1 MQKQPLDL
9 KSVAF
14 HCNKVMLQH
23 EVPRYFPLQS
33 EKGRKDAKA
42 KVAPAAGPGRKAGFA
57 GLSRENEKT
66 KAA

>member
-23 EVPRYFPLQS
+23 DVPRYFPLQF
-33 EKGRKDAKA
+33 EKGRKDTKA
-42 KVAPAAGPGRKAGFA
+42 KNPPAAGPGRKAYFA
-57 GLSRENEKT
+57 GISRENEKAM
-66 KAA
+66 AA